1 MTSMP
6 APEIASPSNPRIKA
20 GARLRDRRRRAET
33 GLTLVDGARELRR
46 ALDAGADV
54 VEAFVCEPR
63 LAGEDARAVL
73 DALAAHAIQTTFAT
87 EAAFGKIA
95 FGDRADGLVGVVR
108 IPPMR
113 LDDLAVPDEP
123 LIVVVEA
130 VEKPGNLGAVLRS
143 ADGAGVGALIAASP
157 KTDLMN
163 PNAIRASA
171 GTIFSVP
178 LASAPTEE
186 VLDWLRRRSIRIVAA
201 LVDAEPLYT
210 DADLTG
216 PLAIAFGS
224 EAAGLTDAWRTP
236 GIGGLRL
243 PMLGIADSLNVSVS
257 AAVVLYEARRQRDR
271 QLRTAD

>member
-1 MTSMP
+1 MTPMP
-6 APEIASPSNPRIKA
+6 SPEIASPSNPRIKA
-20 GARLRDRRRRAET
+20 AARLRDRRRRAET

-73 DALAAHAIQTTFAT
+73 DALAAHAIQTTSAT

-108 IPPMR
+108 VPPMR
-113 LDDLAVPDEP
+113 LDDLAVPEEP

-143 ADGAGVGALIAASP
+143 ADGARVDALIAASP

-163 PNAIRASA
+163 PNAIRAGA

-201 LVDAEPLYT
+201 LVDAEPLHT

-224 EAAGLTDAWRTP
+224 EAAGLTDAWRRP
-236 GIGGLRL
+236 EIGGLRL

-271 QLRTAD
+271 HLRTAD

>member
-1 MTSMP
+1 MTPMP
-6 APEIASPSNPRIKA
+6 SPEIASPSNPRIKA
-20 GARLRDRRRRAET
+20 AARLRDRRRRDET

-73 DALAAHAIQTTFAT
+73 DALAARAIQTTSAT

-108 IPPMR
+108 IPSMR

-143 ADGAGVGALIAASP
+143 ADGAGVDALIAASP

-210 DADLTG
+210 HADLTG

-236 GIGGLRL
+236 EIGGLRL
-243 PMLGIADSLNVSVS
+243 PMLGAADSLNVSVS